1 VALPIATHD
10 TRQRPGRTARPDPIS
25 QLAQIDSLCA
35 QSPVCWAAVTRAP
48 NRNFCARIDASHI
61 VNIAVVR
68 SSGLDERSMRPA
80 RPVTG
85 STAEAIPGRVWL
97 G

>member
-1 VALPIATHD
+1 MRAE
-10 TRQRPGRTARPDPIS
+10 QRPRLIRLI
-25 QLAQIDSLCA
+25 A

-61 VNIAVVR
+61 VNVAVVR

-85 STAEAIPGRVWL
+85 RTAEAIPGRVWL

>member
-1 VALPIATHD
+1 MVD
-10 TRQRPGRTARPDPIS
+10 
-25 QLAQIDSLCA
+25 
-35 QSPVCWAAVTRAP
+35 
-48 NRNFCARIDASHI
+48 
-61 VNIAVVR
+61 IAVVR

-85 STAEAIPGRVWL
+85 GTAEAIAGRVWL

>member
-1 VALPIATHD
+1 MRAISGLL
-10 TRQRPGRTARPDPIS
+10 GRRH
-25 QLAQIDSLCA
+25 
-35 QSPVCWAAVTRAP
+35 QSAEQE
-48 NRNFCARIDASHI
+48 FCARIDASHI

>member
-1 VALPIATHD
+1 
-10 TRQRPGRTARPDPIS
+10 
-25 QLAQIDSLCA
+25 
-35 QSPVCWAAVTRAP
+35 
-48 NRNFCARIDASHI
+48 
-61 VNIAVVR
+61 VR